1 MIDCFSLDTK
11 GVAPLLTA
19 SATYRHVWH
28 FAWTAI
34 ISNISIPLAG
44 LVDAAVLGHL
54 TSPEYLGGVA
64 VAATMFSMTFWAF
77 GFLRMGTTGL
87 IAQAKGRNDRY
98 ALRKWLLQSVVFA
111 VITGLLLIFCSP
123 LILHFALPFF
133 EASEIVTR
141 QTEIY
146 FQTRIFSAPAVLVN
160 YALIGWLIG
169 MQKPKGPLLICVLGN
184 AVNIV
189 LDLLLVLA
197 LGWATRGAAMATVI
211 ADYLAL
217 APGLLMVRRILVH
230 DGSQFRPEMV
240 FDITAFRRLIM
251 LNRHLFV
258 RTLCLLSIQAFFTAQ
273 GARLGDEVLAAN
285 ALLLN
290 LMVLISNGLDG
301 FAHAAEALTGE
312 SIGKGDRRQ
321 FHQVVRVTGW
331 CSMICGGFFCLLL
344 GLGGNSLLGWLT
356 NIPEV
361 VEQASVYLPWLV
373 AMPLIAV
380 WCFWLDGVFI
390 GAVRTDM
397 MQNTVLIAT
406 VLIFLPA
413 WFLFRD
419 MGNQGLW
426 LAYTVFMG
434 ARGLGLI
441 WVYRRFSKN
450 DVWFTVRHDLL

>member
-1 MIDCFSLDTK
+1 M
-11 GVAPLLTA
+11 LTA
-19 SATYRHVWH
+19 SATYRRVWH
-28 FAWTAI
+28 FAWPAI
-34 ISNISIPLAG
+34 ISNISVPLLG

-54 TSPEYLGGVA
+54 SSPEYLGGVA
-64 VAATMFSMTFWAF
+64 VAATLFSMIFWAF

-87 IAQAKGRNDRY
+87 VAQAKGRNDSY
-98 ALRKWLLQSVVFA
+98 ALRKWLLQSLVFA
-111 VITGLLLIFCSP
+111 AVTGILLILCSP

-133 EASEIVTR
+133 EASGVVAR
-141 QTEIY
+141 QAEIY
-146 FQTRIFSAPAVLVN
+146 FQARIFSAPAVLVN

-169 MQKPKGPLLICVLGN
+169 MQKPKGPLLILVLGN

-189 LDLLLVLA
+189 LDLLFVLG
-197 LGWATRGAAMATVI
+197 LGWATQGAAMATVI

-217 APGLLMVRRILVH
+217 AVGLLMVRRILAH
-230 DGSQFRPEMV
+230 DGSQFSREMV
-240 FDITAFRRLIM
+240 FDIAAFRRLIM

-258 RTLCLLSIQAFFTAQ
+258 RTLCLLSVQAFFTAQ

-331 CSMICGGFFCLLL
+331 CSLICGGLFSLFL

-361 VEQASVYLPWLV
+361 GEQASVYLPWLV

-397 MQNTVLIAT
+397 MQNTMLIAT
-406 VLIFLPA
+406 VLVFLPV

-419 MGNQGLW
+419 LGNQGLW
-426 LAYTVFMG
+426 LAYTVFM
-434 ARGLGLI
+434 ATRGLGLI
-441 WVYRRFSKN
+441 WAYRHFSKN
-450 DVWFTVRHDLL
+450 DVWFAARHDLL

>member
-1 MIDCFSLDTK
+1 M
-11 GVAPLLTA
+11 LTA
-19 SATYRHVWH
+19 SATSRRVWH
-28 FAWTAI
+28 FAWPAI
-34 ISNISIPLAG
+34 ISNISVPLLG

-54 TSPEYLGGVA
+54 SSPEYLGGVA
-64 VAATMFSMTFWAF
+64 IAATLFSMLFWAF

-87 IAQAKGRNDRY
+87 VAQAKGRNDVQ

-111 VITGLLLIFCSP
+111 GITGLVLILCSP
-123 LILHFALPFF
+123 FVLQFALPFF
-133 EASEIVTR
+133 AASDEVAR
-141 QTEIY
+141 QAQIY
-146 FQTRIFSAPAVLVN
+146 FQTRIFSAPAVLIN

-169 MQKPKGPLLICVLGN
+169 MQRPKGPLLILVLGN

-189 LDLLLVLA
+189 LDLLFVLG
-197 LGWATRGAAMATVI
+197 LGWATEGAAMATVI
-211 ADYLAL
+211 ADYLSLAL
-217 APGLLMVRRILVH
+217 GILIVGRILKTEGGVFSR
-230 DGSQFRPEMV
+230 DMV
-240 FDITAFRRLIM
+240 LDFSALRKLLM

-258 RTLCLLSIQAFFTAQ
+258 RTLCLLFVQSFFTAQ
-273 GARLGDEVLAAN
+273 GARFGDEILAAN

-312 SIGKGDRRQ
+312 SIGKRDRKQ

-331 CSMICGGFFCLLL
+331 CSLVCGGLFCLLL

-361 VEQASVYLPWLV
+361 AEQASAYLPWLI

-390 GAVRTDM
+390 GALRTDM
-397 MQNTVLIAT
+397 MQNTMLIA
-406 VLIFLPA
+406 VVVVFLPA

-419 MGNQGLW
+419 LGNQGLW
-426 LAYTVFMG
+426 LAYTVFMA

-441 WVYRRFSKN
+441 WVYRRFSRN
-450 DVWFTVRHDLL
+450 DVWFATRHDFF

>member
-1 MIDCFSLDTK
+1 MLS
-11 GVAPLLTA
+11 A
-19 SATYRHVWH
+19 SATYRRVWH
-28 FAWTAI
+28 FAWPAI
-34 ISNISIPLAG
+34 ISNISVPLLG

-54 TSPEYLGGVA
+54 SAPEYLGGVA
-64 VAATMFSMTFWAF
+64 VAATLFSMLFWAF

-87 IAQAKGRNDRY
+87 VAQAKGRNDRY

-111 VITGLLLIFCSP
+111 VLTGLLLILCSP
-123 LILHFALPFF
+123 LILQLALPLFA
-133 EASEIVTR
+133 ASDVVAR
-141 QTEIY
+141 QAEIY
-146 FQTRIFSAPAVLVN
+146 FQIRIFSAPAVLVN

-169 MQKPKGPLLICVLGN
+169 MQMPKGPLFILVVGN

-189 LDLLLVLA
+189 LDLLLVLG
-197 LGWATRGAAMATVI
+197 LGWATQGAALATVI

-217 APGLLMVRRILVH
+217 ALGLLLVRQILAGD
-230 DGSQFRPEMV
+230 DGRFSADMV
-240 FDITAFRRLIM
+240 FDMAAFRRLIM

-258 RTLCLLSIQAFFTAQ
+258 RTLCLLSVQAFFTAR

-331 CSMICGGFFCLLL
+331 CSLICGGLFCLLL
-344 GLGGNSLLGWLT
+344 GLGGKALLGWLT

-361 VEQASVYLPWLV
+361 AEQASVYLPWLV

-397 MQNTVLIAT
+397 MQSTMLIAT
-406 VLIFLPA
+406 VLVFLPV

-426 LAYTVFMG
+426 LAYTVFMA

-441 WVYRRFSKN
+441 WVYRHFSNN
-450 DVWFTVRHDLL
+450 DVWFAARHDLL

>member
-1 MIDCFSLDTK
+1 MLS
-11 GVAPLLTA
+11 A
-19 SATYRHVWH
+19 SATYRQVWH
-28 FAWTAI
+28 FAWPAI
-34 ISNISIPLAG
+34 ISNISVPLLG

-54 TSPEYLGGVA
+54 SAPEYLGGVA
-64 VAATMFSMTFWAF
+64 VAATMFSMMFWAF
-77 GFLRMGTTGL
+77 GFLRMGTTGVV
-87 IAQAKGRNDRY
+87 AQAKGRNDGY

-111 VITGLLLIFCSP
+111 ALTGLLLILGSP
-123 LILHFALPFF
+123 LILHFALPLFA
-133 EASEIVTR
+133 ASDVVAV

-146 FQTRIFSAPAVLVN
+146 FQIRIFSAPAVLVN

-169 MQKPKGPLLICVLGN
+169 MQIPKGPLFILLVGN

-189 LDLLLVLA
+189 LDLLLVLG
-197 LGWATRGAAMATVI
+197 LGWATQGAAIATVI

-217 APGLLMVRRILVH
+217 ALGLLMVRRILAG
-230 DGSQFRPEMV
+230 DDRQFSVEML
-240 FDITAFRRLIM
+240 FDLAAFRRLIM

-258 RTLCLLSIQAFFTAQ
+258 RTLCLLSVQAFFTAR

-312 SIGKGDRRQ
+312 CIGKGDRRQ

-331 CSMICGGFFCLLL
+331 CSLICGGLFCLFL
-344 GLGGNSLLGWLT
+344 GLGGKALLGWLT

-361 VEQASVYLPWLV
+361 AEQASVYLPWLV

-397 MQNTVLIAT
+397 MQNTMLIAT
-406 VLIFLPA
+406 VLVFLPM

-419 MGNQGLW
+419 MENQGLW
-426 LAYTVFMG
+426 LAYTVFMA

-441 WVYRRFSKN
+441 WVYRHFSKN
-450 DVWFTVRHDLL
+450 NVWFAPRHDLL